1 MTVQCIEASTVQD
14 RSMALVST
22 VLRTKRIFMKV
33 AGKKADSMVREPA
46 GSETLASNYV
56 GNGKTAT

>member
-1 MTVQCIEASTVQD
+1 
-14 RSMALVST
+14 MALVST

-33 AGKKADSMVREPA
+33 AGKKAGSMVQEPA